1 MDTSLKPTVE
11 LTLPSTAGKDLGF
24 NYQLTL
30 AFIPSLASYG
40 LQSWGRRIDQSF
52 LRRHM
57 PLGRFLQEGSLELG
71 PHTAKGKL
79 NLNF

>member
-11 LTLPSTAGKDLGF
+11 LTLPSTASKDLGF

-40 LQSWGRRIDQSF
+40 LQSGGEGLTKAFCDVIC
-52 LRRHM
+52 L
-57 PLGRFLQEGSLELG
+57 LGGFCRKAPWSWDPILQRES
-71 PHTAKGKL
+71 
-79 NLNF
+79 